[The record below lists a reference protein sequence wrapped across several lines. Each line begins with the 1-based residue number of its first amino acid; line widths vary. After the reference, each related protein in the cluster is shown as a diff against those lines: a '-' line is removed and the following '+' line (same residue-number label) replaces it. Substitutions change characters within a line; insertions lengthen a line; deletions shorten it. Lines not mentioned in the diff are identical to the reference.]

1 MKKRK
6 HHSRLHRAIS
16 KANKL
21 GLFKNII
28 WILAILFIFYISIKI
43 IGTEGI
49 QDKVAN
55 AGIYGPLILIL
66 AKASTV
72 VFAPLGGVPLY
83 LASGTL
89 FGFYKGLIYV
99 LIGDFIGFTVSFYI
113 SRIFGKR
120 VASYFLSQKG
130 MEAVKEVIIH
140 MGTKRGLI
148 QSCLV
153 FIGFPEAVSYG
164 AGLTKIPYIKTIP
177 LMLAIEAI
185 PVAVLVGLGK
195 AAITNF
201 GTSSLVLIN
210 IIVFLVVFFGV
221 FWLHREAKK
230 DSKSHKNDLE
240 EE

>member
-1 MKKRK
+1 MNKRN
-6 HHSRLHRAIS
+6 SN
-16 KANKL
+16 ANKWAL
-21 GLFKNII
+21 LKNVL
-28 WILAILFIFYISIKI
+28 WIAVILFIFYISIRV

-49 QDKVAN
+49 HERVAA
-55 AGIYGPLILIL
+55 AGIYGPLILII

-113 SRIFGKR
+113 SRIFGKK

-177 LMLAIEAI
+177 VMLAIEAI
-185 PVAVLVGLGK
+185 PVAILVGLGK

-201 GTSSLVLIN
+201 GTSSLIIIN

-221 FWLHREAKK
+221 FWLHEESKK
-230 DSKSHKNDLE
+230 DGKSHKKDLE